1 MIGIISF
8 VLVFG
13 LLIFVHE
20 FGHFVAAKLAGVRVE
35 EFGFGYPP
43 RLLQLGTWRGTKISL
58 NMLPVGGFVRMSEG
72 DPTAE
77 GSLASRGR
85 GVRALVYVAGA
96 LMNAVL
102 AIGLYSIIFMAGA
115 LTPVEGPG
123 AGVYY
128 VAPKSPADLA
138 GIRLGDT
145 IVSIDGRT
153 VRDVEHAVELVN
165 GGLGQLIEIVVR
177 RNDKVLPPI
186 LATPRVSPPPNEG
199 ALGVAL
205 DLPLMRRSYPPWEAI
220 PLGFRTGYGVV
231 RAVAHQIVGA
241 LRGELPLQ
249 VSGPIGIYRTTK
261 EVAKTGVEQ
270 LLEFTA
276 FLSLNLFL
284 VNLLPLPALDGG
296 HLIFVLLEWV
306 RGGRRVSPE
315 KEGFVHTVG
324 MIALL
329 AFMVVVAVLDYR
341 RYYG

>member
-8 VLVFG
+8 VVVFG
-13 LLIFVHE
+13 VLIFAHE
-20 FGHFVAAKLAGVRVE
+20 FGHFIAAKLAGVRVE

-43 RLLQLGTWRGTKISL
+43 RLIKLGTWRGTRITL

-72 DPTAE
+72 DPDVE
-77 GSLASRGR
+77 GGLASKGR
-85 GVRALVYVAGA
+85 SVRAVVYIAGA
-96 LMNAVL
+96 LMNVVL
-102 AIGLYSIIFMAGA
+102 AVVLYSVIFMLGA

-123 AGVYY
+123 AGIYY
-128 VAPKSPADLA
+128 VVPESPADLA
-138 GIRLGDT
+138 GLRPGDT
-145 IVSIDGRT
+145 IVSIDGQT

-165 GGLGQLIEIVVR
+165 DSLGKLIGIVVR
-177 RNDKVLPPI
+177 RNDKILAPI
-186 LATPRVSPPPNEG
+186 LATPRVDYPPTEG

-220 PLGFRTGYGVV
+220 PLGFRTGYSVV
-231 RAVAHQIVGA
+231 RGVAHQIVGA
-241 LRGELPLQ
+241 LSGELPLQ
-249 VSGPIGIYRTTK
+249 VSGPIGIYQTTK
-261 EVAKTGVEQ
+261 EVASTGPEQ

-276 FLSLNLFL
+276 FLSLNLSL

-315 KEGFVHTVG
+315 REGLVHTLG
-324 MIALL
+324 MMVLL
-329 AFMVVVAVLDYR
+329 ALMGVVAFVDYR

>member
-8 VLVFG
+8 VVVFG

-43 RLLQLGTWRGTKISL
+43 RLLQLGTWRGTKLSL

-85 GVRALVYVAGA
+85 AVRALVYVAGA

-102 AIGLYSIIFMAGA
+102 AIGLYSVIFMVGA

-128 VAPKSPADLA
+128 VAPRSPADLA

-145 IVSIDGRT
+145 IVSINGRT

-186 LATPRVSPPPNEG
+186 SATPRVSPPPNEG

-205 DLPLMRRSYPPWEAI
+205 DLPLIRRSYPPWEAI

-231 RAVAHQIVGA
+231 RAVAHQIVGS

-261 EVAKTGVEQ
+261 EVARTGVEQ

-296 HLIFVLLEWV
+296 RLIFVLLEWV

-315 KEGFVHTVG
+315 KEGFVHTMG
-324 MIALL
+324 MIVLL
-329 AFMVVVAVLDYR
+329 AFMGVVAVLDYR